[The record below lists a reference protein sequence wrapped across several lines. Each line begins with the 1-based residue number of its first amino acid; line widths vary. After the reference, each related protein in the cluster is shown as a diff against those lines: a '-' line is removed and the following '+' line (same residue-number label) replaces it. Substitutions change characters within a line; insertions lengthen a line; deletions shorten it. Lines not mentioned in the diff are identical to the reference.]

1 MIISRT
7 DISRVVVD
15 DDDLLEEFSFEFKI
29 LLLIRGSEVVE
40 SVSLREREVEP
51 I

>member
-7 DISRVVVD
+7 DISRVD
-15 DDDLLEEFSFEFKI
+15 DDDDGLEEYSFEFEI
-29 LLLIRGSEVVE
+29 FLLIRGSEEVE

>member
-7 DISRVVVD
+7 DISRFD
-15 DDDLLEEFSFEFKI
+15 DGVLEEFSFELEV
-29 LLLIRGSEVVE
+29 LLLRRGLEEVE
-40 SVSLREREVEP
+40 NVSLRESEVEP

>member
-7 DISRVVVD
+7 DISRFD
-15 DDDLLEEFSFEFKI
+15 DDDVLEEFSFELEV
-29 LLLIRGSEVVE
+29 LLLRRGSEEVE
-40 SVSLREREVEP
+40 NVSLRESEVEP

>member
-7 DISRVVVD
+7 DISRVD
-15 DDDLLEEFSFEFKI
+15 DDVLEEFSFEFKI
-29 LLLIRGSEVVE
+29 LLSTRGSEVVE

>member
-7 DISRVVVD
+7 DISRVD
-15 DDDLLEEFSFEFKI
+15 DDNGLEEYSFEFEI
-29 LLLIRGSEVVE
+29 FLLIRGSEEVE

>member
-7 DISRVVVD
+7 DISRVV
-15 DDDLLEEFSFEFKI
+15 DDLLEEFSFEFKI
-29 LLLIRGSEVVE
+29 LLLIRGSEEVE

>member
-7 DISRVVVD
+7 DISRFD
-15 DDDLLEEFSFEFKI
+15 DDVLEEFSFELEV
-29 LLLIRGSEVVE
+29 LLLRRGSEEVE
-40 SVSLREREVEP
+40 NVSLRESEVEP